1 MSSVSLRYSAGAIC
15 ASLLAVLLI
24 SCDGSSPEQSS
35 TTAETETPAVDE
47 ASSDTGK
54 SAAETSSSAQR
65 LSVSRVSPTQANE
78 AISLTLNLMQELPT
92 TSLVSL
98 RTGEAAAEVCD
109 GLEDKPAKED
119 CNYALDTVNSVCE
132 EIDGVGL
139 SGAVIDSVDDCR
151 FYFQAMLV
159 AFADQESSDRMCRR
173 LTNDAQINLC
183 KDWAANMGEY
193 SQICDLGA
201 GREREMCLA
210 AVFRFLADFWDD
222 AMTPMLNSVADAD
235 CEASLSDLERGRC
248 TAVAA
253 IAPLL
258 ESVCSI
264 VADSSDRADCQSSM
278 SPIISYVISW
288 MNVSFAAVAPCYE
301 SYEEDLDREDCLAI
315 AMFIAGNAL
324 CCELPSE
331 LPSGFS
337 GDFCFDQE
345 EMCDYSAS
353 SLGSGKE
360 RCLDAMSR
368 SSEGCAAIS
377 AGPEKE
383 GCQIAERGCSG
394 ITVTSRQEDC
404 LASIRGVKAL
414 LKCVEISEV
423 VSERVACLRNLE
435 DG

>member
-24 SCDGSSPEQSS
+24 SCGSSSPEQSS
-35 TTAETETPAVDE
+35 TPTETETPAVDE
-47 ASSDTGK
+47 ASSDTGQ
-54 SAAETSSSAQR
+54 SAAEISSSAQR
-65 LSVSRVSPTQANE
+65 LSMSRVTPTQANE
-78 AISLTLNLMQELPT
+78 AISLTLDLMQELPT

-98 RTGEAAAEVCD
+98 RTGEAAAEVCN
-109 GLEDKPAKED
+109 GLEDKAVIED

-132 EIDGVGL
+132 EIDGIGL

-159 AFADQESSDRMCRR
+159 AFADQESSDRMCHR
-173 LTNDAQINLC
+173 LENDAQVNLC
-183 KDWAANMGEY
+183 RDWASNMGEY
-193 SQICDLGA
+193 SQICDLT

-210 AVFRFLADFWDD
+210 AVFRFLADLWDA

-235 CEASLSDLERGRC
+235 CEASLSDLERDRC

-253 IAPLL
+253 ITPML
-258 ESVCSI
+258 EAVCGVIS
-264 VADSSDRADCQSSM
+264 DYSDRADCQSSM
-278 SPIISYVISW
+278 SPIISYAISW
-288 MNVSFAAVAPCYE
+288 VNVSFAAVAPCYE
-301 SYEEDLDREDCLAI
+301 SYEEGPDIEDCLAI
-315 AMFIAGNAL
+315 AMFIAGKAL
-324 CCELPSE
+324 CSE
-331 LPSGFS
+331 LPIELPIGIS

-353 SLGSGKE
+353 SFGSGKE

-377 AGPEKE
+377 EGPEKE
-383 GCQIAERGCSG
+383 GCQIAERGCSA

-404 LASIRGVKAL
+404 LAAIRGMKPL
-414 LKCVEISEV
+414 IECVEIDE
-423 VSERVACLRNLE
+423 SERVAYLGNQE
-435 DG
+435 DC

>member
-15 ASLLAVLLI
+15 ASLLAVLLV
-24 SCDGSSPEQSS
+24 SCGSSSPEQSS
-35 TTAETETPAVDE
+35 TPAEMETPAVDE
-47 ASSDTGK
+47 ASSDTGR
-54 SAAETSSSAQR
+54 SADEISSSAQR
-65 LSVSRVSPTQANE
+65 LSMSGVSTTQANE
-78 AISLTLNLMQELPT
+78 AISLTLSLMQELPT
-92 TSLVSL
+92 TSVVSL

-109 GLEDKPAKED
+109 GLEDKAAKED
-119 CNYALDTVNSVCE
+119 CDYALDTVNSVCE

-159 AFADQESSDRMCRR
+159 AFADQEASDRMCRR

-183 KDWAANMGEY
+183 KDWAANMGKY
-193 SQICDLGA
+193 SQICDLEA

-210 AVFRFLADFWDD
+210 AIFRFLADFWDE
-222 AMTPMLNSVADAD
+222 AMTLMLNSVADAD

-253 IAPLL
+253 IVPLL
-258 ESVCSI
+258 ESVCGI
-264 VADSSDRADCQSSM
+264 FADSDRADCQSSM

-315 AMFIAGNAL
+315 LMFIAGNAL
-324 CCELPSE
+324 CSELPSE

-337 GDFCFDQE
+337 SDLCFDQE
-345 EMCDYSAS
+345 EMCDYAAS
-353 SLGSGKE
+353 SFGSGKE

-414 LKCVEISEV
+414 LECVEISEV

-435 DG
+435 GG